1 MRIDRLAR
9 GRSWTS
15 LARAATLVAGACALS
30 FVSHSPA
37 AAQGRLEPA
46 ASAAK
51 STGNAASVAF
61 GRDSR
66 LDRVVLVADRDDDD
80 GNGVPDGSETKLDV
94 LARTDLVTLDPR
106 FTGAT
111 LVAGAGKD
119 NARIVVDGKPVAWG
133 TRLPRGAQLQGLA
146 PGHVSAVAKLG
157 DREWPVTI
165 EVHGIGLRDGK
176 NAVVDLAREHASIE
190 RTPPGRVNLDDADAP
205 FSDDDALRIVV
216 SSPEGASLGKIS
228 VESLSADGTSLDTL
242 AGLKLAPASCDGT
255 SSGTD
260 IGCRASAPI
269 RFVVDDV
276 DRAHTLVASRSV
288 RAEVGGVIVVRDGAG
303 KKLQSI
309 RVGGPRNTPVG
320 SIDRLRLTIRPIVMR
335 LAPGSGPAVGGT
347 DAGAIAAL
355 RQELAL
361 ASATWGQCGITFGP
375 VSQLDVKVVNPP
387 PPYLVAIGDDVG
399 LPASGGEV
407 RLRIEGK
414 AVSFTTKSGWST
426 RQVALELQRAAT
438 RAGFGATLSENAR
451 ISAGATPSVDV
462 MMKKRDGQLATVEL
476 VSSSDSTLAVTVGA
490 VDLADGLQHFGDTD
504 SVAGTLEERTLVK
517 AFEDGDP
524 RTIEV
529 IVVPF
534 FAGGGRIG
542 ESFIGSDGSSMRNVV
557 ILDRAGV
564 RARRTSLTLAHELGH
579 VILDEPGHPD
589 DYGIDTPTLLMDSD
603 ASDASPFG
611 PRRITVDECARA
623 VRQSGPSARV
633 PLLSAWKLGPI
644 TRPLTRQATANAGRP

>member
-1 MRIDRLAR
+1 M
-9 GRSWTS
+9 GTTQSGPVGS
-15 LARAATLVAGACALS
+15 
-30 FVSHSPA
+30 
-37 AAQGRLEPA
+37 
-46 ASAAK
+46 
-51 STGNAASVAF
+51 
-61 GRDSR
+61 

-80 GNGVPDGSETKLDV
+80 ANGIPDGEEAKLDT
-94 LARTDLVTLDPR
+94 LARVDLVTLDPR

-111 LVAGAGKD
+111 IVAGAGKD
-119 NARIVVDGKPVAWG
+119 KARLIVDGKPVVWG
-133 TRLPRGAQLQGLA
+133 ARLPRGAQLQGLA
-146 PGHVSAVAKLG
+146 PGHVSAVARLG
-157 DREWPVTI
+157 DREWPLTI
-165 EVHGIGLRDGK
+165 EVHGVGLRDGK
-176 NAVVDLAREHASIE
+176 NAVVDPTRQHASID
-190 RTPPGRVNLDDADAP
+190 RTPPGRINPDDADAT
-205 FSDDDALRIVV
+205 FADEDALRIVV

-228 VESLSADGTSLDTL
+228 VESLSADGASLDTL
-242 AGLKLAPASCDGT
+242 TGIKLTPASCDGT
-255 SSGTD
+255 STGTD

-276 DRAHTLVASRSV
+276 DRAHTLVSSRSV
-288 RAEVGGVIVVRDGAG
+288 RAEVGGAIVVRDGAG
-303 KKLQSI
+303 KKLQAI
-309 RVGGPRNTPVG
+309 RVAGPRATPVG
-320 SIDRLRLTIRPIVMR
+320 PIDRLRLSIRPIVMR

-347 DAGAIAAL
+347 DAGAITAL

-375 VSQLDVKVVNPP
+375 ISQMDVKVVNPP
-387 PPYLVAIGDDVG
+387 PPYLVALGDDVG
-399 LPASGGEV
+399 LPASGGEI

-414 AVSFTTKSGWST
+414 PVSFTTKSGWST
-426 RQVALELQRAAT
+426 RQAALELQRVAT
-438 RAGFGATLSENAR
+438 KAGFGATLSENAR
-451 ISAGATPSVDV
+451 ISAGAAPSVDV
-462 MMKKRDGQLATVEL
+462 LVKKRDGQLASVEL
-476 VSSSDSTLAVTVGA
+476 VSSSDSTMAVTVGS

-611 PRRITVDECARA
+611 PRRITIDECARA
-623 VRQSGPSARV
+623 VRQSGPTARV
-633 PLLSAWKLGPI
+633 PLLSAWKLGPMRAPS
-644 TRPLTRQATANAGRP
+644 RP